1 MQIIREISKI
11 KSKLNELKIDGKIIG
26 FVPTMGYLH
35 EGHLSLIKE
44 IKNKVDIVVVSIFVN
59 PKQFGVNEDL
69 SSYPRDIE
77 RDSKLAESEGADFLF
92 YPTEEEMYPKGY
104 QTSVIL
110 TELTSGLCGLKRPGH
125 FKGVTTVVLK
135 LFNIIKPDYAIFGLK
150 DAQQVRV
157 IEKMVEDLN
166 LDIKVLRSEIVRE
179 KDGLAKSSRNK
190 YLTEE
195 ERKNSLILRKSLLY
209 AKKLIEEKEEFDM
222 IIKKVNRYIE
232 ASCGSIKIDYFEIVN
247 FKTLIKAEKKDSEI
261 LLALAVYIGHT
272 RLIDNLLLNK

>member
-1 MQIIREISKI
+1 MQIIRKISKI
-11 KSKLNELKIDGKIIG
+11 KSKLNDLKLDGKIIG
-26 FVPTMGYLH
+26 FVPTMGCLH

-44 IKNKVDIVVVSIFVN
+44 IKNKVDIVVVSVFVN

-69 SSYPRDIE
+69 NSYPRDIE
-77 RDSKLAESEGADFLF
+77 KDSKLVESIGVDFLF
-92 YPTEEEMYPKGY
+92 FPTEEEMYPKGY

-110 TELTSGLCGLKRPGH
+110 TELTNGLCGLKRPGH

-157 IEKMVEDLN
+157 IEKMIEDLN
-166 LDIKVLRSEIVRE
+166 LDIKILRAEIVRE

-195 ERKNSLILRKSLLY
+195 ERKNSLVLRKSLLY
-209 AKKLIEEKEEFDM
+209 AKNLFEKTEEFDT
-222 IIKKVNRYIE
+222 IIKKVNEYIE
-232 ASCGSIKIDYFEIVN
+232 INCESARIDYFEIVN
-247 FKTLIKAEKKDSEI
+247 FKTLKRAEKKDSEI
-261 LLALAVYIGHT
+261 LLALAVYIGKT

>member
-1 MQIIREISKI
+1 MQIIRKISKI
-11 KSKLNELKIDGKIIG
+11 KSKLNELKLDGKIIG

-59 PKQFGVNEDL
+59 PKQFGINEDL

-209 AKKLIEEKEEFDM
+209 AKKLIE
-222 IIKKVNRYIE
+222 
-232 ASCGSIKIDYFEIVN
+232 
-247 FKTLIKAEKKDSEI
+247 
-261 LLALAVYIGHT
+261 
-272 RLIDNLLLNK
+272 